1 MPIWCLEA
9 AELGGR
15 PLAEKG
21 SIMEVLEAKLDR
33 TVGSLIWWGHP
44 AHSREVR
51 TGWCWRCLPTQ
62 PLI

>member
-51 TGWCWRCLPTQ
+51 TG
-62 PLI
+62 